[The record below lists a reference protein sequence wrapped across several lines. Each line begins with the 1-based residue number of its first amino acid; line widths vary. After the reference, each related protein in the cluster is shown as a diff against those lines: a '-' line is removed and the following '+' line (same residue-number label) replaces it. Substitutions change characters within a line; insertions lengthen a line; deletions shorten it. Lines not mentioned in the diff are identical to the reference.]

1 MKIEEKLVN
10 YPLFKN
16 ITGQEV
22 RQLMACINFTEK
34 SYKKSEYLLMEG
46 EKVNRIGIIVNGRLA
61 AEGTLGELVTQTRLE
76 EGSLED
82 VFFSLA
88 K

>member
-1 MKIEEKLVN
+1 MKIEDKLVN

-46 EKVNRIGIIVNGRLA
+46 EKVNRNRNHRQGKRDNGKRRSERKQLLLSNIS
-61 AEGTLGELVTQTRLE
+61 GR
-76 EGSLED
+76 
-82 VFFSLA
+82 
-88 K
+88 